1 VFSRIWGQSMKA
13 TLNVYFITVAVPP
26 GHRQVPQAVTSPFAW
41 RKKILVLTILVYGKS
56 SNIALDKT

>member
-1 VFSRIWGQSMKA
+1 MKA